1 MSEQFAFG
9 NWTVGGVACP
19 IATAGCDERS
29 FAIEVAE
36 LFDDFVSE
44 EIDEDV
50 GEGIVGYQIAKQQWQ
65 RMKSTVD
72 DNREDPKD
80 EPSEHRFNEMYDVIV
95 EVENEVFEED

>member
-9 NWTVGGVACP
+9 NWTVAGVSCP

-36 LFDDFVSE
+36 LFDDLVSQQLDE
-44 EIDEDV
+44 EAQ
-50 GEGIVGYQIAKQQWQ
+50 EGVVDYHTAKEQWQ
-65 RMKSTVD
+65 SLKSTVD